1 MSSLNGEVILADQSI
16 GDALQLRIFGD
27 EFYAR
32 RETLDGYTVI
42 YDTEQRRY
50 CYATLA
56 VGRFV
61 SAGIPV
67 YKPAP
72 RNLRRH
78 LKEDPDVRNEKFGLR
93 YARIRPPE
101 EDAETALMRTL
112 GADGGLLNG
121 RKLHRGQIQ
130 VLTSWSI
137 STTYAPTS
145 PLPMWKRCSTP
156 MTTRRMVTTV
166 R

>member
-1 MSSLNGEVILADQSI
+1 MSSLNGEVTRVDQRV

-42 YDTEQRRY
+42 YDTEQHRY

-61 SAGIPV
+61 STGIPV
-67 YKPAP
+67 HKPVP
-72 RNLRRH
+72 RSLRKH

-93 YARIRPPE
+93 YARLRPPE
-101 EDAETALMRTL
+101 EAAETGLMRTL
-112 GADGGLLNG
+112 GPDGGLL
-121 RKLHRGQIQ
+121 RAR
-130 VLTSWSI
+130 TTI
-137 STTYAPTS
+137 SP
-145 PLPMWKRCSTP
+145 
-156 MTTRRMVTTV
+156 
-166 R
+166 